1 MLAIID
7 NQMVII
13 FMHAGTHPA
22 DSLAPG
28 KFRRCVMLDDE
39 FFAAAEIL
47 QRGDFNRVFFKEVS
61 ESGVVDYSA
70 SSCINSMM
78 AISKMLND

>member
-1 MLAIID
+1 
-7 NQMVII
+7 
-13 FMHAGTHPA
+13 
-22 DSLAPG
+22 
-28 KFRRCVMLDDE
+28 MLDDE